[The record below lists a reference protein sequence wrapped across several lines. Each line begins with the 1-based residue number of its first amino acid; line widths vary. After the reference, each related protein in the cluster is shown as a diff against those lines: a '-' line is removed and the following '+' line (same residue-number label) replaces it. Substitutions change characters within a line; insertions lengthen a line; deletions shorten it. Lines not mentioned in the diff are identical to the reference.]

1 MIHLYIWFWYSIVNA
16 GYSITI
22 PKKTYKKMI
31 YTNPEREY
39 GISGGLTLAKLNEG
53 EHMNDKQ
60 LKAIEEFFCVKIIE
74 LMEKQI

>member
-1 MIHLYIWFWYSIVNA
+1 
-16 GYSITI
+16 
-22 PKKTYKKMI
+22 MI

>member
-1 MIHLYIWFWYSIVNA
+1 M
-16 GYSITI
+16 
-22 PKKTYKKMI
+22 
-31 YTNPEREY
+31 
-39 GISGGLTLAKLNEG
+39 AKLNED